1 MIFWH
6 ESSANEPSGAARSGR
21 AWRPSAADI
30 AAMSIAGG
38 GALFG
43 LSPGGRGQCGRPFD
57 HGADRPALSGAALL
71 RLAPDGGA
79 AGAPRTCCQTPTG
92 PAFDDSAG
100 AGGGHA
106 PPTHDP
112 EDPGAPKRTMT
123 PPPGG

>member
-38 GALFG
+38 VALFG

-71 RLAPDGGA
+71 RLTPAGRVACGPKPRPSTPNGA
-79 AGAPRTCCQTPTG
+79 TGEARARGRAGA
-92 PAFDDSAG
+92 
-100 AGGGHA
+100 
-106 PPTHDP
+106 
-112 EDPGAPKRTMT
+112 
-123 PPPGG
+123 